1 MGGRCRLDQLGEE
14 RPCVELCS
22 VHSETDASTLNK
34 GDLEDETMGGVWTGM
49 GMGTEMGT
57 ATGIGI

>member
-1 MGGRCRLDQLGEE
+1 
-14 RPCVELCS
+14 VELCS